1 MPTLRGG
8 SQPNVAASSAVV
20 DTMGGPSVG
29 PTDFST
35 EAVRVTD
42 GVLIEE
48 LPDCDSVFLNM
59 ENERYFG
66 LDEMGT
72 RLWAAL
78 TTSPTIDDAIQF
90 LLAEYDVDEVQLRS
104 DLEQFLADLV
114 DRGLVEFVGR

>member
-1 MPTLRGG
+1 MASG
-8 SQPNVAASSAVV
+8 SFPAQ
-20 DTMGGPSVG
+20 
-29 PTDFST
+29 
-35 EAVRVTD
+35 AVRVPD
-42 GVLIEE
+42 GVFIED
-48 LPDCDSVFLNM
+48 LSDGDSVLLNM

-114 DRGLVEFVGR
+114 DRGLVELVGR